1 MKKKNISKKALAIFL
16 SFVMIATSIPFMLVG
31 SAAGGQYDPAPIF
44 SEEAIEQGARAWLD
58 DDGNIQVTFPDA
70 TVGPTYAEYKAEM
83 ADGTVTAEE
92 IAARTKTL
100 YYILQ
105 LVDMGAKDQ
114 THNEIVMTT
123 IKVEDDVSSK
133 TQTGVFPAS
142 KIGAIDLESKR
153 YSVTIIAVDNESWFS
168 QSIYSTVT
176 EVPVAEI
183 ENNFAW
189 FSTSGTAVRE
199 MTTFD
204 KTGNGDTT
212 TMVSGNALLYMG
224 IAEEAGTE
232 DLSDNIGDTSALR
245 FIMNTLPSGDQTFD
259 TTTSRETWDFSQAEE
274 VWFWMDLTDVELTG
288 VSFRLRANE
297 KVWYDWGKD
306 SSMTVTQKDY
316 MGDIIYSTKG
326 YTGSNGYV
334 YVQREDG
341 GWDKVSLTN
350 GTVDLANFK
359 GYVRVPVEFICSE
372 NASYAQLKNTGFNNG
387 KTDFATGWN
396 STNFTNGDNHAN
408 GIPITKTLVDPAG
421 TNIKDARLMQHRI
434 VATKCGVIQSASN
447 DQFWHFTNGQWVHNE
462 TEAITRGED
471 AMIAAGLSEAEAV
484 NDADEGYKAIDDL
497 YSVGFAFSGST
508 EESLQ
513 NSFFVDNVFFYDKDG
528 EEWPSQKL
536 DGVEGNQGSSMTQ
549 YYDEELEI
557 AGRIFDAVEKYI
569 AEPDWADYRELE
581 YVLDM
586 RQQYEDAFKNAVDDE
601 GNPAPKDVT
610 FLQLTRG
617 DATNGLAYM
626 AKRLGRE
633 EIWENAWLAFEACV
647 AAETMN
653 SDVSIKKAN
662 ADKDDLV
669 HLIVRRM
676 EKLPAPSAVTSVSD
690 ALRTEI
696 VQIWKT
702 YSLLNLGQL
711 EMLGKE
717 EEEKI
722 LAYIALLDGMVTD
735 NADEFIV
742 GQQLADYPFIVFNNF
757 EENYELGDK
766 GYQLEDNKDAYSTG
780 FTSSDGKVV
789 GTHSASSHTLEYDW
803 RHLKN
808 LVTYTINGT
817 EHISTRGIYGYATD
831 DGDFSQEVM
840 DNMLHYDAA
849 SATITNNGYLNSQAA
864 TVDIDSSFT
873 ISSADNPHE
882 GVYHSVTVTRHGKNA
897 TTWSEMQE
905 NKTSLDGLQEFGQ
918 NNWVSGS
925 SSYIS
930 LIFYVDFTEISD
942 FNFNINIFTKRKGV
956 YAKAGIEMG
965 SVLTNEQGKA
975 DDWNYWILHP
985 ETGEWVEN
993 NTNSAYSFCSTKLGA
1008 PYNNELG
1015 LDNYKGYIKV
1025 PLYHF
1030 KFTLDGISDVGGNTS
1045 KLDYDDN
1052 QALGEIHAIQFS
1064 VAGNTPEA
1072 LDEKSFT
1079 IDNIGFTYEPGSYN
1093 TTVKHPSYAEIF
1105 GAKSLPA
1112 KQFEEAV
1119 DAIDIYDESTIDAAT
1134 ANARTLYEALP
1145 PYQQGVVEDAY
1156 KVLLTYEAY
1165 ADDHSTIPQPAYLDT
1180 TEFNNVIAA
1189 IPQKAKEAKI
1199 MGVEKDASGNVTK
1212 DYDIIYPGYTD
1223 GAINF
1228 DTYGFDPAKV
1238 SETENLDDP
1247 TNPYTIVKYYTD
1259 TYARYTTAEKNA
1271 VDKTSLLNAYN
1282 AAMRCT
1288 GTLNGIKT
1296 GTYAFLGN
1304 ITNLY
1309 DCKTKDFVADDET
1322 TTDVNEQV
1330 GYKNFLDMSEAKR
1343 NAVKLFWDNTYGNMP
1358 YYSKTS
1364 IDDGAIYPQL
1374 MNTSRGINYY
1384 LQNTNSFKVGSE
1396 TINGGL
1402 INFKEKMQY
1411 VYDEALRKITAN
1423 ERFSQVELEY
1433 VRDLLEEYNAF
1444 LPAYYNVTDLYNLE
1458 YDILKLFA
1466 AASVEVFDA
1475 ETNGASITQVVL
1487 NNDNAESTKATA
1499 YVDLTY
1505 IAALLE
1511 KNVTLEISSDLVLTQ
1526 ISGATYGALNSFTVE
1541 GLTADAPL
1549 TYTYDNLY
1557 PDETFTRIPLNIAVD
1572 ENVAKRVPQ
1581 DSVYEGTINIK
1592 VYDTDDINAGLT
1604 GEDLVP
1610 LDTLEFTVQ
1619 FKSTNGS
1626 VPVFYVVEIPA
1637 DMAVDWD
1644 QTTAED
1650 VSYTVKSATLN
1661 KGTLTVGVADN
1672 TGNFNTATNTGKLVN
1687 GDNSIVYTANNFVD
1701 VTFDT
1706 DITADT
1712 KPNPVPEVL
1721 IAQNDWDVAAVGEY
1735 RTTLTYTVVYEA
1747 DDGTT

>member
-16 SFVMIATSIPFMLVG
+16 SFVMIVTSIPFMLVG

-92 IAARTKTL
+92 IVARTKTL

-105 LVDMGAKDQ
+105 LVDMGAKDKA
-114 THNEIVMTT
+114 HNEIVMTT

-245 FIMNTLPSGDQTFD
+245 FIMNTLPSGEQTFD

-306 SSMTVTQKDY
+306 GSMTVTEKNY

-326 YTGSNGYV
+326 YTGTDGYV
-334 YVQREDG
+334 YVQNEDG
-341 GWDKVSLTN
+341 SWAKKNLTN

-387 KTDFATGWN
+387 KTDFATGFT
-396 STNFTNGDNHAN
+396 SATLTNGDNHAN

-434 VATKCGVIQSASN
+434 VATKTGIGGLGN
-447 DQFWHFTNGQWVHNE
+447 ENYWHFTNGSWVRNE

-471 AMIAAGLSEAEAV
+471 AMIAAGLSSAEAV

-528 EEWPSQKL
+528 AEWPSQAL
-536 DGVEGNQGSSMTQ
+536 NGVEGNTGSSMSQ

-586 RQQYEDAFKNAVDDE
+586 RQAYEDAFKNAVDDE
-601 GNPAPKDVT
+601 GNPAPKNTT
-610 FLQLTRG
+610 FLELTR
-617 DATNGLAYM
+617 DDPKNNVYADHGLAYM
-626 AKRLGRE
+626 ARKLGRE
-633 EIWENAWLAFEACV
+633 KIWENAWLAYEACV
-647 AAETMN
+647 GAETMDP
-653 SDVSIKKAN
+653 DVSIKKAN

-742 GQQLADYPFIVFNNF
+742 GQQLADFPYIVYNDF
-757 EENYELGDK
+757 EDQELGTE
-766 GYQLEDNKDAYSTG
+766 GWQLEDNKDTYTTG
-780 FTSSDGKVV
+780 FTSADGKAA
-789 GTHSASSHTLEYDW
+789 GTHNPGGGVYTMAGSW
-803 RHLKN
+803 RHLKG
-808 LVTYTINGT
+808 LVTYTTNGSVNIT
-817 EHISTRGIYGYATD
+817 NIGDYGYSPT
-831 DGDFSQEVM
+831 DGDYANEVM
-840 DNMLHYDAA
+840 DNRLNYDAS
-849 SATITNNGYLNSQAA
+849 SAVITDNGYLNSHAA
-864 TVDIDSSFT
+864 TMNFDSSFT
-873 ISSADNPHE
+873 TSDQD
-882 GVYHSVTVTRHGKNA
+882 GVFHTVTLARQGKDSA
-897 TTWSEMQE
+897 SWDEFRA
-905 NKTSLDGLQEFGQ
+905 NKAGLDGLGNFSTENVTGTT
-918 NNWVSGS
+918 SIGL
-925 SSYIS
+925 S
-930 LIFYVDFTEISD
+930 LIFYVDFTEIS
-942 FNFNINIFTKRKGV
+942 NFYFTTNVFTENAEGKPVKARVNMGIAINDQTK
-956 YAKAGIEMG
+956 I
-965 SVLTNEQGKA
+965 
-975 DDWNYWILHP
+975 DDWKYFILDP
-985 ETGEWVEN
+985 NTGEWVIN
-993 NTNSAYSFCSTKLGA
+993 HTTSQWCFTSTMTDASWGDTLS
-1008 PYNNELG
+1008 
-1015 LDNYKGYIKV
+1015 LDGYKGYIMI
-1025 PLYHF
+1025 PLYHI
-1030 KFTLDGISDVGGNTS
+1030 KYDSGLTEGKLDGNATLLNNI
-1045 KLDYDDN
+1045 Y
-1052 QALGEIHAIQFS
+1052 AIQFCIGGKNADS
-1064 VAGNTPEA
+1064 

-1079 IDNIGFTYEPGSYN
+1079 IDNVGFTYDPAGYASHN
-1093 TTVKHPSYAEIF
+1093 WQSYAQVF

-1112 KQFEEAV
+1112 SEFEDAV
-1119 DAIDIYDESTIDAAT
+1119 DAIDPFDESTIDAAT
-1134 ANARTLYEALP
+1134 ANARALYEALP
-1145 PYQQGVVEDAY
+1145 AYQKNVVKDAE
-1156 KVLLTYEAY
+1156 KILQTYEAY
-1165 ADDHSTIPQPAYLDT
+1165 AADHSTIPQPAYST
-1180 TEFNNVIAA
+1180 TDFNNLIAA

-1199 MGVEKDASGNVTK
+1199 QDKSADGTI
-1212 DYDIIYPGYTD
+1212 DYDIIYPGYTN

-1228 DTYGFDPAKV
+1228 ETYGFDPAKV

-1247 TNPYTIVKYYTD
+1247 TNPYTIVKYYTE

-1288 GTLNGIKT
+1288 GTLNSIKT

-1330 GYKNFLDMSEAKR
+1330 GYKNFLDMSSPKR

-1423 ERFSQVELEY
+1423 ERFSQLELEY

-1458 YDILKLFA
+1458 YDILNLFA
-1466 AASVEVFDA
+1466 AATIDVFDA
-1475 ETNGASITQVVL
+1475 ATGGNSITQVVL

-1511 KNVTLEISSDLVLTQ
+1511 KNVTLEISSDLALTQ
-1526 ISGATYGALNSFTVE
+1526 ISGTTYEAFNSFTVE
-1541 GLTADAPL
+1541 GLTANTPV

-1572 ENVAKRVPQ
+1572 ATKAARVPQ

-1619 FKSTNGS
+1619 FQSTNGA

-1721 IAQNDWDVAAVGEY
+1721 IAQNDWDAAAVGEY